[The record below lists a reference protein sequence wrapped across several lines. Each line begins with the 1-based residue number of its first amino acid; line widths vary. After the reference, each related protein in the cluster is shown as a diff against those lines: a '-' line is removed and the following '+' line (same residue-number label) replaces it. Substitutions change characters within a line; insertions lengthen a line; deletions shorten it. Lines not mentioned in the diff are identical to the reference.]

1 MIMQV
6 LRMRKL
12 TYLSKLEEDT
22 IFVSAEHKVI
32 MLRYYQSIDDALS
45 KLNPSNDNYRLLE
58 DIMLV
63 IIDYSNSFSEERDIF
78 FYEWI
83 RVIPTSLT
91 YAVAG
96 FISGLKNKDNNEL
109 CNIHYSEVLKAA
121 SKCLTSL
128 NIVEPTNE

>member
-1 MIMQV
+1 MEV

-12 TYLSKLEEDT
+12 IYLSKLEEDT

-45 KLNPSNDNYRLLE
+45 KLNPSAENFRLLE
-58 DIMLV
+58 EIMLV
-63 IIDYSNSFSEERDIF
+63 IMDYSNSFSEERDIF

-96 FISGLKNKDNNEL
+96 FISGLKDNENTEL
-109 CNIHYSEVLKAA
+109 CNIYYSEVLRAA
-121 SKCLTSL
+121 SKCLESL

>member
-1 MIMQV
+1 MQV

-45 KLNPSNDNYRLLE
+45 KLNPNAENFRLLE
-58 DIMLV
+58 EIMLV
-63 IIDYSNSFSEERDIF
+63 IMDYSNSFSEERDIF

-96 FISGLKNKDNNEL
+96 FIS
-109 CNIHYSEVLKAA
+109 
-121 SKCLTSL
+121 
-128 NIVEPTNE
+128 

>member
-6 LRMRKL
+6 LRMRTL
-12 TYLSKLEEDT
+12 IYLFKLEEDT

-32 MLRYYQSIDDALS
+32 MLKYYQSIDNALS
-45 KLNPSNDNYRLLE
+45 KLNPSDENYRLLE
-58 DIMLV
+58 EIMHV
-63 IIDYSNSFSEERDIF
+63 IMDYSNSFSEERDIF

-109 CNIHYSEVLKAA
+109 CNIYYSEVLKAA
-121 SKCLTSL
+121 SKCLESL

>member
-1 MIMQV
+1 
-6 LRMRKL
+6 MRKL
-12 TYLSKLEEDT
+12 IYLSKLEEDT

-45 KLNPSNDNYRLLE
+45 KLNPSAENFRLLE
-58 DIMLV
+58 EIMLV
-63 IIDYSNSFSEERDIF
+63 IMDYSNSFSEERDIF

-96 FISGLKNKDNNEL
+96 FISGLKDNENTEL
-109 CNIHYSEVLKAA
+109 CNIYYSEVLRAA
-121 SKCLTSL
+121 SKCLESL

>member
-12 TYLSKLEEDT
+12 IYLSKLEEDT

-32 MLRYYQSIDDALS
+32 MLKYYQSIDDALS
-45 KLNPSNDNYRLLE
+45 KLNPSDDNYRLLE

-78 FYEWI
+78 F
-83 RVIPTSLT
+83 L
-91 YAVAG
+91 
-96 FISGLKNKDNNEL
+96 
-109 CNIHYSEVLKAA
+109 
-121 SKCLTSL
+121 
-128 NIVEPTNE
+128 

>member
-1 MIMQV
+1 MQV

-45 KLNPSNDNYRLLE
+45 KLNPNAENFRLLE
-58 DIMLV
+58 EIMLV
-63 IIDYSNSFSEERDIF
+63 IMDYSNSFSEERDIF

-96 FISGLKNKDNNEL
+96 FISGLKDNENTEL
-109 CNIHYSEVLKAA
+109 CNIYYSEVLRAA
-121 SKCLTSL
+121 SKCLESL

>member
-1 MIMQV
+1 MEV
-6 LRMRKL
+6 LRMRIL

-32 MLRYYQSIDDALS
+32 MLRYYQTIDKALEMLEPTEDS
-45 KLNPSNDNYRLLE
+45 FKLLE
-58 DIMLV
+58 EILLV
-63 IIDYSNSFSEERDIF
+63 VMDYSNSFSEEKETF

-83 RVIPTSLT
+83 RVIPTNLT

-96 FISGLKNKDNNEL
+96 FISGLKDKDNTEL
-109 CNIHYSEVLKAA
+109 CNIYYSEVLRAA
-121 SKCLTSL
+121 SKCLESL

>member
-1 MIMQV
+1 
-6 LRMRKL
+6 MRKL

-45 KLNPSNDNYRLLE
+45 KLNPNAENFRLLE
-58 DIMLV
+58 EIMLV
-63 IIDYSNSFSEERDIF
+63 IMDYSNSFSEERDIF

-96 FISGLKNKDNNEL
+96 FISGLKDNENTEL
-109 CNIHYSEVLKAA
+109 CNIYYSEVLRAA
-121 SKCLTSL
+121 SKCLESL

>member
-1 MIMQV
+1 MEV

-12 TYLSKLEEDT
+12 IYLSKLEEDT

-32 MLRYYQSIDDALS
+32 MLRYYQSIDDAIS
-45 KLNPSNDNYRLLE
+45 KLNPSAENYRLLE
-58 DIMLV
+58 EIMLV
-63 IIDYSNSFSEERDIF
+63 IMDYSNSFSEERDIF

-96 FISGLKNKDNNEL
+96 FISGLKDNENTEL
-109 CNIHYSEVLKAA
+109 CNIYYSEVLRAA
-121 SKCLTSL
+121 SKCLESL

>member
-1 MIMQV
+1 MQV

-12 TYLSKLEEDT
+12 IYLSKLEEDT

-45 KLNPSNDNYRLLE
+45 KLNPSAENFRLLE
-58 DIMLV
+58 EIMLV
-63 IIDYSNSFSEERDIF
+63 IMDYSNSFSEERDIF

-96 FISGLKNKDNNEL
+96 FISGLKDNENTEL
-109 CNIHYSEVLKAA
+109 CNIYYSEVLRAA
-121 SKCLTSL
+121 SKCLESL
-128 NIVEPTNE
+128 NIVEATNE

>member
-6 LRMRKL
+6 LRMKKL
-12 TYLSKLEEDT
+12 IYLSKLEEDT

-32 MLRYYQSIDDALS
+32 MLKYYQSIDDALS
-45 KLNPSNDNYRLLE
+45 KLNPSDDNYRLLE

-96 FISGLKNKDNNEL
+96 FISGLKDNENTEL
-109 CNIHYSEVLKAA
+109 CNIYYSEVLRAA
-121 SKCLTSL
+121 SKCLESL

>member
-1 MIMQV
+1 MEV

-12 TYLSKLEEDT
+12 IYLSKLEEDT

-45 KLNPSNDNYRLLE
+45 KLNPSAENFRLLE
-58 DIMLV
+58 EIMLV
-63 IIDYSNSFSEERDIF
+63 IMDYSNSFSEERDIF

-83 RVIPTSLT
+83 RVIPNSLT

-96 FISGLKNKDNNEL
+96 FISGLKDKDNTEL
-109 CNIHYSEVLKAA
+109 CNIYYSEVLRAA
-121 SKCLTSL
+121 SKCLDSL

>member
-1 MIMQV
+1 MQV

-45 KLNPSNDNYRLLE
+45 KLNPSAENFRLLE
-58 DIMLV
+58 EIMLV
-63 IIDYSNSFSEERDIF
+63 IMDYSNSFSEERDIF

-96 FISGLKNKDNNEL
+96 FISGLKDNENTEL
-109 CNIHYSEVLKAA
+109 CNIYYSEVLRAA
-121 SKCLTSL
+121 SKCLESL